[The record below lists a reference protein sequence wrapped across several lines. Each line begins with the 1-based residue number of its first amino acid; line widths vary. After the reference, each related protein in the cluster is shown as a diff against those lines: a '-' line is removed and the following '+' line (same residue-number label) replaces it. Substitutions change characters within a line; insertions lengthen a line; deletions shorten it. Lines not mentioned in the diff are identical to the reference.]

1 MREYSNKTG
10 AVKRVLMEIPKPE
23 RIPTEITVDP
33 KMRFIPDYKKIKPLK
48 VMDDYVE
55 TGYMKRIYDQ

>member
-23 RIPTEITVDP
+23 LIPNEIKVNP
-33 KMRFIPDYKKIKPLK
+33 MMRFISDYKKIKPLK

-55 TGYMKRIYDQ
+55 TGYMKRIYD

>member
-10 AVKRVLMEIPKPE
+10 AVKRVLMEFPKPE
-23 RIPTEITVDP
+23 LIPNDITVNP
-33 KMRFIPDYKKIKPLK
+33 MMRFILDYKKIKPLK

-55 TGYMKRIYDQ
+55 TGYMKRIYD